1 MNDKVEGLVLKI
13 SDYKENDLLIDCLTR
28 DHLFFSFVA
37 RGSKKTSSH
46 HHFIIFVYMN
56 F

>member
-37 RGSKKTSSH
+37 RGSKKLVVIII
-46 HHFIIFVYMN
+46 FIIFVYMN